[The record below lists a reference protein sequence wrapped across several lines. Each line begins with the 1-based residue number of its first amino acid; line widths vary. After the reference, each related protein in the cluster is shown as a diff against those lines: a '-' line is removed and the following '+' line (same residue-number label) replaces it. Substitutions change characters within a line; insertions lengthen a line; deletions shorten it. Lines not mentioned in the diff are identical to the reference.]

1 VWRNPGRRTDSAPI
15 RLIVGLGNPGRRYKG
30 TFHNAGFAAVDRLAG
45 AFGIRLHVSCG
56 IESGSGTADG
66 AAVLLAKPMTYMNR
80 SGTPVAPLYRG
91 GKASPEDLIVIHDD
105 LDLPL
110 GRVRLKR
117 GGGTGGHK
125 GLLSLQDALGTRDF
139 LRVRVGIGR
148 PPEGVDPAD
157 YVLSPVPAESRDLF
171 LGGVASA
178 GEAARAILMEGFD
191 RAATR
196 WNARRADP
204 PPQGT
209 DGGILLAPGETGGSI
224 IRKEDCKADGD
235 TTV

>member
-1 VWRNPGRRTDSAPI
+1 MWRSPGRRPSRSPV
-15 RLIVGLGNPGRRYKG
+15 RLIVGLGNPGRRYSG
-30 TFHNAGFAAVDRLAG
+30 TFHNAGFAVVDCLARS
-45 AFGIRLHVSCG
+45 FGIGLRPSGGAVC
-56 IESGSGTADG
+56 GSGTADG
-66 AAVLLAKPMTYMNR
+66 TPVRLAKPMTYMNR
-80 SGTPVAPLYRG
+80 SGEAVAPLYRG
-91 GKASPEDLIVIHDD
+91 CKAFPEDLIVVHDD

-148 PPEGVDPAD
+148 PPEDVDPAD
-157 YVLSPVPAESRDLF
+157 YVLSPVPAESRNLF
-171 LGGVASA
+171 LEGVAAA
-178 GEAARAILMEGFD
+178 GEAVRGILTEGFD

-204 PPQGT
+204 PPRKA
-209 DGGILLAPGETGGSI
+209 DGDILLAPGEAGGSI
-224 IRKEDCKADGD
+224 IRKEDSRTDDD